1 MALSR
6 LQLSKNSAAMNKEK
20 IREQYEKNE
29 EIIEERL
36 QEFRNL
42 RDAPEKRLFKE
53 LVFVILTSQSGA
65 KKSWEATEK
74 LEENSLLEEG
84 SREDIAE
91 VLAAYEVQYERNKAQ
106 YIVNNR
112 EKLSQPTL
120 TDPEKS
126 LKIHNKISSE
136 NLDKSREWFA
146 QNIKGISWKGSSHFL
161 RNIGYGD
168 DFAIVSSHIVDV
180 LYQMDILESTEQP
193 KDKEEYLNVEE
204 KMRDLSQELEIDIQA
219 LDLVLW
225 SMKTGEVFK

>member
-1 MALSR
+1 
-6 LQLSKNSAAMNKEK
+6 LSKNSAAMNKEK